1 MRLLLDTHILL
12 WAVLEDERLSPRAAA
27 MIQEAANTLHF
38 SAVTIWEVAIKTS
51 RRRTDFRL
59 DPLLLRRQLLD
70 NDYAELSVTGQHAA
84 AVARLPDLHKD
95 PFDRLLVAQASEE
108 GMLLVTA
115 DATLASYP
123 GPIQWV

>member
-12 WAVLEDERLSPRAAA
+12 WAVLEDERLPPRAAA
-27 MIQEAANTLHF
+27 MIQDGANTLHF

-59 DPLLLRRQLLD
+59 DPLHLRRQLLD
-70 NDYAELSVTGQHAA
+70 NDYAELSVTGEHAA
-84 AVARLPDLHKD
+84 AVARLPNLHKD
-95 PFDRLLVAQASEE
+95 PFDRLLAAQALEE
-108 GMLLVTA
+108 DMLLVTA

-123 GPIQWV
+123 GPIQRV

>member
-1 MRLLLDTHILL
+1 MI
-12 WAVLEDERLSPRAAA
+12 EDS
-27 MIQEAANTLHF
+27 ANTLHF

-51 RRRTDFRL
+51 RRRADFRL

-70 NDYAELSVTGQHAA
+70 NDYAELSVTGEHAA

-95 PFDRLLVAQASEE
+95 PFDRLLAAQASEE

-115 DATLASYP
+115 DAKLASNP
-123 GPIQWV
+123 GPIPRV

>member
-1 MRLLLDTHILL
+1 MRLLLDTRILL
-12 WAVLEDERLSPRAAA
+12 WAVLEDERLPPRAAA
-27 MIQEAANTLHF
+27 MIQDPANTLHF

-51 RRRTDFRL
+51 RRRADFRL

-70 NDYAELSVTGQHAA
+70 NDYAELSVSGEHAA

-95 PFDRLLVAQASEE
+95 PFDRLLAAQASEE

-115 DATLASYP
+115 DAKLASYP
-123 GPIQWV
+123 GPIQRV

>member
-12 WAVLEDERLSPRAAA
+12 WAVLEDERLPPRAAA
-27 MIQEAANTLHF
+27 MIQDGANTLHF

-51 RRRTDFRL
+51 RRRADFLL
-59 DPLLLRRQLLD
+59 DPVLLRRQLLD
-70 NDYAELSVTGQHAA
+70 NDYAELNVTGLHAA

-95 PFDRLLVAQASEE
+95 PFHRLLVAQASEE

-123 GPIQWV
+123 GPIQRV

>member
-12 WAVLEDERLSPRAAA
+12 WAVLEDQRLPPRAAA
-27 MIQEAANTLHF
+27 MIKDGSNTLHF

-51 RRRTDFRL
+51 RRRADFRL

-70 NDYAELSVTGQHAA
+70 NDYAELSVTGEHAA

-95 PFDRLLVAQASEE
+95 PFDRLLAAQASEE

-123 GPIQWV
+123 GPIQRV